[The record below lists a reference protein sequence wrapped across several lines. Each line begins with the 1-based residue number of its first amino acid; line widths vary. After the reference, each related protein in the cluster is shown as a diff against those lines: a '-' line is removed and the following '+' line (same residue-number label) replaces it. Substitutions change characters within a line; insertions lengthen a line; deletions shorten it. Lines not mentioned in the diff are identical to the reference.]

1 MFCHYFA
8 LLHPGQLIYHVD
20 YYRGLVDAKT
30 AMNYFDLQ
38 KGVRLWAGESE
49 KNFTGFSKGI
59 VKFPLHKKTD
69 PQLHHILE
77 HTMINIVIVI
87 IKCEPTG

>member
-20 YYRGLVDAKT
+20 YYRGLEDAKT

-38 KGVRLWAGESE
+38 KGVGLWAGEPE
-49 KNFTGFSKGI
+49 KNFTGFS
-59 VKFPLHKKTD
+59 
-69 PQLHHILE
+69 
-77 HTMINIVIVI
+77 
-87 IKCEPTG
+87 